1 MHISASDGAGDVNSE
16 GDATRG
22 LKLDDLQGAFII
34 LTIGYLLS
42 LSTLL
47 CELVYFN
54 GLVRRLATKLING

>member
-1 MHISASDGAGDVNSE
+1 MHISASDGGDVNSE

-54 GLVRRLATKLING
+54 DLVRRLSTKLING